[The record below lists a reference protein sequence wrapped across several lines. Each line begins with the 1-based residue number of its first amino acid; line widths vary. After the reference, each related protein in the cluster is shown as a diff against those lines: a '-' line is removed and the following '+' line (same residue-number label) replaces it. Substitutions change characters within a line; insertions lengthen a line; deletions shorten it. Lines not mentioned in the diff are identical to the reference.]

1 MADWQAGDPYYISAN
16 IWEEHP
22 QNSLGKQFI
31 CLWRI
36 SFSNNGK
43 VNLECWA
50 FVVVVAF
57 NKAIEVRYSLRE
69 ELVSLQTEIK
79 GILLS

>member
-1 MADWQAGDPYYISAN
+1 M
-16 IWEEHP
+16 
-22 QNSLGKQFI
+22 LG
-31 CLWRI
+31 
-36 SFSNNGK
+36 
-43 VNLECWA
+43 
-50 FVVVVAF
+50 FVVVVAL